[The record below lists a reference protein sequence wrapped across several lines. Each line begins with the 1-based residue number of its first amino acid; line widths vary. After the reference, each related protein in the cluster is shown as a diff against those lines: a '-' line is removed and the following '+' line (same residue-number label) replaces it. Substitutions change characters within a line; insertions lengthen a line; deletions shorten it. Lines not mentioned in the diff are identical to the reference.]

1 MNRQLLL
8 GIGTL
13 SITQQTVTPI
23 QLSRSL
29 SSRTDTRIRNDLGNV
44 SSIREWL
51 ASFNDNV
58 GNVLSSI
65 VKIEHDQSTQK
76 KSRSAWRKYL

>member
-1 MNRQLLL
+1 M

-29 SSRTDTRIRNDLGNV
+29 SSRTDTRNRNDLGNV

-51 ASFNDNV
+51 ASFHDNV
-58 GNVLSSI
+58 EMVPSSI
-65 VKIEHDQSTQK
+65 VKIEHDPSTQK
-76 KSRSAWRKYL
+76 KSRSA